1 MNIAHIEEKSFI
13 YGPGCR
19 FVIWVQGC
27 SIHCKGCWN
36 TEMWAFE
43 KKIIFFVQDLL
54 YKIVREAESIDGITL
69 LGGEPLDQF
78 SEVSELLI
86 ECGKIG
92 LSTMLF
98 TGYEMTEIADK
109 QMTSILNNLD
119 ILITGRYDKT
129 KRTMNHQ
136 WLGSTNQEIH
146 FLTDRYADY
155 EIENNNY
162 TEITINEDGS
172 TTILG
177 FPEKNFLESEIANA
191 FASTLPKPHKPTL
204 QPKLYQRAC
213 KANAPRKIVLKNLPT
228 LKKLK
233 TLTHEPTQAEK

>member
-1 MNIAHIEEKSFI
+1 MNIAHIEEHSFI

-27 SIHCKGCWN
+27 SIRCKGCWN
-36 TEMWAFE
+36 KEMWSITSKNEIPVAE
-43 KKIIFFVQDLL
+43 LAKKIF
-54 YKIVREAESIDGITL
+54 AESDIIDGITL

-78 SEVSELLI
+78 NEVSELLV
-86 ECGKIG
+86 ECRKLG

-98 TGYEMTEIADK
+98 TGYEMTEIAEK
-109 QMTSILNNLD
+109 QITLILDNLD
-119 ILITGRYDKT
+119 ILITGRYEKT

-136 WLGSTNQEIH
+136 WIGSTNQEIH

-162 TEITINEDGS
+162 TEITINADGS

-177 FPEKNFLESEIANA
+177 FPDKILLEK
-191 FASTLPKPHKPTL
+191 
-204 QPKLYQRAC
+204 
-213 KANAPRKIVLKNLPT
+213 
-228 LKKLK
+228 
-233 TLTHEPTQAEK
+233 

>member
-1 MNIAHIEEKSFI
+1 MNIAHIEEHSFI

-36 TEMWAFE
+36 KEMWSFDDKTNLSVEELLSKIEGE
-43 KKIIFFVQDLL
+43 KDF
-54 YKIVREAESIDGITL
+54 IDGITL

-78 SEVSELLI
+78 DEVSELLI
-86 ECGKIG
+86 ESRKLG

-98 TGYEMTEIADK
+98 TGYEMTEIAEN
-109 QMTSILNNLD
+109 QMTSILDNLD

-136 WLGSTNQEIH
+136 WIGSINQEIH
-146 FLTDRYADY
+146 FLTDRYAEY
-155 EIENNNY
+155 KIENNNY
-162 TEITINEDGS
+162 TEITINADGS

-177 FPEKNFLESEIANA
+177 FPDKILLEK
-191 FASTLPKPHKPTL
+191 
-204 QPKLYQRAC
+204 
-213 KANAPRKIVLKNLPT
+213 
-228 LKKLK
+228 
-233 TLTHEPTQAEK
+233 

>member
-1 MNIAHIEEKSFI
+1 MNIAHIEESSFI
-13 YGPGCR
+13 YGPGQR

-36 TEMWAFE
+36 KEMWSFNTKNE
-43 KKIIFFVQDLL
+43 ISVSELL
-54 YKIVREAESIDGITL
+54 ERISNEENNIEGITL

-78 SEVSELLI
+78 EEIIELLN
-86 ECGKIG
+86 ECKNIG

-98 TGYEMTEIADK
+98 TGYEMTEIAEK
-109 QMTSILNNLD
+109 QMTLILDILD
-119 ILITGRYDKT
+119 ILITGRYDKI

-136 WLGSTNQEIH
+136 WIGSTNQEIY

-162 TEITINEDGS
+162 TEITINADGS

-177 FPEKNFLESEIANA
+177 FPDKILLEK
-191 FASTLPKPHKPTL
+191 
-204 QPKLYQRAC
+204 
-213 KANAPRKIVLKNLPT
+213 
-228 LKKLK
+228 
-233 TLTHEPTQAEK
+233 